1 MSHQVETMAYTNQ
14 VPWHG
19 LGFALKDA
27 PTPKGMLKAAK
38 LDWQVERKPLA
49 TTKFK
54 TNGEAEFI
62 VPVDDFAALVRS
74 SDNRILDVVG
84 SRYQPTQNEDV
95 FAFFQE
101 FTEAGKATMETAGSL
116 KGGRLV
122 WALARINAAFKL
134 NRKDEV
140 KGYLL
145 IASPHE
151 QGKSL
156 IVKFTTVRVV
166 CNNTITLALREQG
179 NEWRMNHRNKFDDR
193 MINKAKDTLGIAREQ
208 LHDFELNAIKLSKL
222 KMTDNDAIK
231 ILASLYQ
238 PEAKVSKQNFDEVA
252 TPKLRQ
258 AFEAYFKAPGAD
270 PMTGWGLVNAVTY
283 VSDHVFSR
291 NPDNRLYNAWLG
303 RTARQKEKV
312 LNILIGMTD

>member
-1 MSHQVETMAYTNQ
+1 MAFTNQ

-122 WALARINAAFKL
+122 WALARLNAAFKL

-166 CNNTITLALREQG
+166 CNNTITLALREEG

-238 PEAKVSKQNFDEVA
+238 PDAKVTKQNFDEVSLA
-252 TPKLRQ
+252 EAASSVRSVLQSARSRSWNGLGIAQCHHIRLR
-258 AFEAYFKAPGAD
+258 
-270 PMTGWGLVNAVTY
+270 
-283 VSDHVFSR
+283 SR
-291 NPDNRLYNAWLG
+291 VRPEFGQSALQCL
-303 RTARQKEKV
+303 ARQNV
-312 LNILIGMTD
+312 